1 MKHFRDIGYLLWD
14 FFKEP
19 WGHLFIGYLILL
31 ACKGSDLVL
40 LTEMNGK
47 LVSHVLLSAYWHWQ
61 FSRLEKCQ
69 VRQHSLSWKF
79 SCLLVSVMHLY
90 TFTLQFALV
99 SQLMAYFNKNIF
111 KLGEV
116 IVKFKS
122 HYNFITKITHLLPLQ
137 SDQNPSTSFTF
148 SKSLVKGDPLVMYY
162 AFLLWPPITLVRN
175 ECTYLDF

>member
-1 MKHFRDIGYLLWD
+1 MFFLSGNLFSGFGYGKPKCVFTIIWPYTWYCMSEHTHLYEVFLKYLWDIGYLLWD

-31 ACKGSDLVL
+31 ACEGSDLVL

-69 VRQHSLSWKF
+69 VRQHSLSRKF

-99 SQLMAYFNKNIF
+99 S
-111 KLGEV
+111 
-116 IVKFKS
+116 
-122 HYNFITKITHLLPLQ
+122 
-137 SDQNPSTSFTF
+137 
-148 SKSLVKGDPLVMYY
+148 
-162 AFLLWPPITLVRN
+162 
-175 ECTYLDF
+175 